1 LHSQTTHSRW
11 RNRLL
16 AVAVTAG
23 GLLALSGCTA
33 QEKRGFLPGYEDGG
47 PVTDQTD
54 RTTHLW
60 VGSWTA
66 ALIIGVAVW
75 GLIIWCMVVYRRRKG
90 DNVLPVQT
98 RYHMPLEIM
107 YTAVPLILIGAL
119 FFFTARD
126 QAVLRD
132 VSGTPDVTIQVLA
145 KQWSWDF
152 NYVDEDVYESGVQVN
167 DVGELHQSL
176 IDPSTGKAEPGTD
189 EALPTLVLPAGK
201 KVLFDLQS
209 RDVIHSFWVPA
220 FLDKMDI
227 IPGHP
232 NQWEV
237 TPLREG
243 VYAGKCAELCGEHH
257 SGMLFN
263 VKIVSPEEYDTYI
276 QSLRDKGQEGQLGVD
291 LNRSQDGGTATAA
304 SSEGEN

>member
-1 LHSQTTHSRW
+1 LF
-11 RNRLL
+11 
-16 AVAVTAG
+16 AVALTAG
-23 GLLALSGCTA
+23 GLIALSGCTPL
-33 QEKRGFLPGYEDGG
+33 EKRGFLPGYEDGG

-60 VGSWTA
+60 VGSWVA
-66 ALIIGVAVW
+66 ALLIGIAVW
-75 GLIIWCMVVYRRRKG
+75 GLIIWCIVVYRKRKG
-90 DNVLPVQT
+90 DNQLPVQT

-132 VSGTPDVTIQVLA
+132 TSGTPDVTIQVIG

-152 NYVDEDVYESGVQVN
+152 NYVDENVYESGIQVN
-167 DVGELHQSL
+167 DVGALHESL
-176 IDPSTGKAEPGTD
+176 IDPNTGKAEPGTD
-189 EALPTLVLPAGK
+189 ESLPTLVLPAGE
-201 KVLFDLQS
+201 KVLFELES

-227 IPGHP
+227 IPGRT
-232 NQWEV
+232 NEWEI

-263 VKIVSPEEYDTYI
+263 VKIVSPQEYDTYI
-276 QSLRDKGQEGQLGVD
+276 QSLRDKGQEGQLGLD
-291 LNRSQDGGTATAA
+291 LNRSQDGGAVAA

>member
-1 LHSQTTHSRW
+1 MF
-11 RNRLL
+11 
-16 AVAVTAG
+16 AVALTAG
-23 GLLALSGCTA
+23 GLIALSGCTPL
-33 QEKRGFLPGYEDGG
+33 EKRGFLPGYEDGG

-60 VGSWTA
+60 VGSWVA
-66 ALIIGVAVW
+66 ALLIGIVVW
-75 GLIIWCMVVYRRRKG
+75 GLIIWCIVVYRKRKG
-90 DNVLPVQT
+90 DNQLPVQT

-132 VSGTPDVTIQVLA
+132 TSGTPDVTIQVIG

-152 NYVDEDVYESGVQVN
+152 NYVDENVYESGIQVN
-167 DVGELHQSL
+167 DVGALHESL
-176 IDPSTGKAEPGTD
+176 IDPNTGKAEPGTD
-189 EALPTLVLPAGK
+189 ESLPTLVLPAGE
-201 KVLFDLQS
+201 KVLFELES

-227 IPGHP
+227 IPGRT
-232 NQWEV
+232 NEWEI

-263 VKIVSPEEYDTYI
+263 VKIVSPQEYDTYI
-276 QSLRDKGQEGQLGVD
+276 QSLRDKGQEGQLGLD
-291 LNRSQDGGTATAA
+291 LNRSQDGGAVAA